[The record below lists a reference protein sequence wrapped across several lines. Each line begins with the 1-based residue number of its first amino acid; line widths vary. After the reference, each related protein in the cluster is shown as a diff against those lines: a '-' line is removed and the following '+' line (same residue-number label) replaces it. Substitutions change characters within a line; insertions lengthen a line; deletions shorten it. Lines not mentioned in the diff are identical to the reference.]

1 MIDNSKEKEEKINE
15 GDPLWLKDK
24 KDGKGTYTSKSGD
37 IYVGLW
43 VNDKRSGSGIQTY
56 ANGSEYIGQWEN
68 DYINGSKS
76 KAINKL
82 VLKLCKE
89 LKEES
94 QYLVDAFDI
103 PKYMTERAL
112 KFK

>member
-1 MIDNSKEKEEKINE
+1 MAKAYIDRLVLESFIKAIDEQENKEVKEILESLKNLYALNTIEKN
-15 GDPLWLKDK
+15 
-24 KDGKGTYTSKSGD
+24 KGWY
-37 IYVGLW
+37 L
-43 VNDKRSGSGIQTY
+43 
-56 ANGSEYIGQWEN
+56 EH

-76 KAINKL
+76 IAINKL

-89 LKEES
+89 LKEDS

-112 KFK
+112 KFY